1 MGKES
6 KKKKRIAFI
15 VQRYGREVDGG
26 AEYYTMLMAQHLKP
40 YYHIEVLTSK
50 ALTYEKWEN
59 YYKADVEEIDG
70 IKVRRFGVRW
80 KRNKYIQ
87 WVLKILIT
95 QFGCNSLRM
104 TSLWNKVLG
113 PYVPGL
119 TDYIGTH
126 RDEYDIFVF
135 ITYMYHPTVFGM
147 EKAGEKAVFVPTAHD
162 EYNIYFK
169 VYKKIFHMPR
179 KIVYLTEEEKL
190 FVEKQFHNE
199 RVEHKVI
206 GIGIDLPEKVDTE
219 HFCKKYGI
227 EGKYIIYAGRVE
239 EEKGCGEM
247 FAFFHRYLEEECA
260 AGEIEG
266 GNDEERNLKLRLV
279 IMGKKYMDIPNWE
292 NIHYLGFVPNEDKYD
307 GIAGAEALW
316 LPSHFESLSI
326 SVLEAMALAR
336 PVIVNGKCSVLKGH
350 CKRSGGGLWYEDYES
365 FVKAVEELTGE
376 RQETYCKKAK
386 EYVERYYRWN
396 RVIEEWKEL
405 IDGEKEPN

>member
-247 FAFFHRYLEEECA
+247 LAFFHRYLEEECA

-350 CKRSGGGLWYEDYES
+350 CKRSGGGLLYEDYES
-365 FVKAVEELTGE
+365 FVKAG
-376 RQETYCKKAK
+376 RS
-386 EYVERYYRWN
+386 
-396 RVIEEWKEL
+396 
-405 IDGEKEPN
+405 

>member
-162 EYNIYFK
+162 EYNI
-169 VYKKIFHMPR
+169 
-179 KIVYLTEEEKL
+179 L
-190 FVEKQFHNE
+190 
-199 RVEHKVI
+199 
-206 GIGIDLPEKVDTE
+206 
-219 HFCKKYGI
+219 
-227 EGKYIIYAGRVE
+227 KYI
-239 EEKGCGEM
+239 K
-247 FAFFHRYLEEECA
+247 RYSICQ
-260 AGEIEG
+260 
-266 GNDEERNLKLRLV
+266 ERS
-279 IMGKKYMDIPNWE
+279 Y
-292 NIHYLGFVPNEDKYD
+292 
-307 GIAGAEALW
+307 
-316 LPSHFESLSI
+316 
-326 SVLEAMALAR
+326 
-336 PVIVNGKCSVLKGH
+336 
-350 CKRSGGGLWYEDYES
+350 
-365 FVKAVEELTGE
+365 T
-376 RQETYCKKAK
+376 
-386 EYVERYYRWN
+386 
-396 RVIEEWKEL
+396 
-405 IDGEKEPN
+405 